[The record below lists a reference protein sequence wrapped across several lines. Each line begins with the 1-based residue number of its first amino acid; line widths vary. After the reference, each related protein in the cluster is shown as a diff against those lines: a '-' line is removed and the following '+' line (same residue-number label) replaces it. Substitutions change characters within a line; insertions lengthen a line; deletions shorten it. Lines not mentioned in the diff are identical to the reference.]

1 MIDFLFKFLSCISP
15 ILFLSS
21 VCSALVGVATIIGLF
36 LKLIGK
42 NDGYSCKWYEYF
54 NLFSTAYWI
63 CYFFDIHC
71 KIIEVLAAIAMVK
84 YLIEIIIQETNR
96 YINKNRTN

>member
-1 MIDFLFKFLSCISP
+1 MTNFLFEFLNCISP

-42 NDGYSCKWYEYF
+42 NEGYSCKWHEYF
-54 NLFSTAYWI
+54 NLFSTACWI

-84 YLIEIIIQETNR
+84 FLIETIIQE
-96 YINKNRTN
+96 INKYRNKKRTN